1 MEFPAVLAV
10 VVCTAGP
17 VTVSRWHKPDE
28 RTNNCI
34 WHHDV
39 SKPRQVG
46 TLKEMTVLL
55 TVSFKPRRVRPSI
68 HAGCSLIC
76 GPRQPH
82 HLLDSGSLRCLK
94 QTSCCRKMAAL
105 LSGRGNKLVRLDV
118 DLHDQRGPH
127 LNFMGIA
134 KAHCASCA
142 FTSRCAIDVRQLPGT
157 ASKTEASM
165 RSF

>member
-1 MEFPAVLAV
+1 MSVPDLVYVIFQRCGCSSVDRVLASE
-10 VVCTAGP
+10 AKG
-17 VTVSRWHKPDE
+17 RGFD
-28 RTNNCI
+28 
-34 WHHDV
+34 
-39 SKPRQVG
+39 
-46 TLKEMTVLL
+46 
-55 TVSFKPRRVRPSI
+55 
-68 HAGCSLIC
+68 
-76 GPRQPH
+76 PRQPH

-118 DLHDQRGPH
+118 DLHEQRGPH